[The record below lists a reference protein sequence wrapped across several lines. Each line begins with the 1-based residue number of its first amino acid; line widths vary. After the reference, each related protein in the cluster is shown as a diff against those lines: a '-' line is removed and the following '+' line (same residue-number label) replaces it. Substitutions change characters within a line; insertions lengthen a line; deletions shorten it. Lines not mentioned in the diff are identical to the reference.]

1 MKHIG
6 VYCTN
11 NINKNQLIQAI
22 RGNKLFPNF
31 CNLIGL
37 KGEVYSSITIDA
49 YIEEE
54 YKHGSVV
61 ISSEANPTLE
71 EMSSGQQR
79 MALANYIFKQM
90 PDYVILDD
98 IQDNVDA
105 QTLSHLHQLLAK
117 HGLECLYIQI
127 LSRIDDALPYLS
139 QVIEID
145 NFMGITGIFSQQEF
159 LSGHANEIEP
169 THLKLPQL
177 FSEIPYFNPL
187 VTMQNVMVAYDLKPI
202 LNKIDWTIKAGEF
215 WELRGPV
222 GSGKSTL
229 LSMIIGDNPKAF
241 GQDIYLFGRKK
252 GSGESVWDIKRN
264 IGYFYP
270 KMMQLFSRETSIEN
284 MIVSGFYDSIGL
296 YVKPTDSHQK
306 IAKEW
311 VEILGQDYKN
321 KKFQSLSPG
330 QQRIVLVI
338 RAIVKQPPLLIL
350 DEPTVGLD
358 EYNIQ
363 LFLSMVKAIAQT
375 KKVAIIFVSH
385 RKETG
390 LQADYIYELQPT
402 ENGSVFKITK
412 NERIIE

>member
-37 KGEVYSSITIDA
+37 KGEVYSSITLDA
-49 YIEEE
+49 FIEEE

-79 MALANYIFKQM
+79 IALANYIFKQM

-98 IQDNVDA
+98 IQGNVDA
-105 QTLSHLHQLLAK
+105 QTLSHLHELLDK
-117 HGLECLYIQI
+117 NSRECLYIQI
-127 LSRIDDALPYLS
+127 FSRIDDALPYLS

-159 LSGHANEIEP
+159 LSANPPRSIFP
-169 THLKLPQL
+169 HFKFPQL

-187 VTMQNVMVAYDLKPI
+187 VTMQSVTVAYDTKPV

-296 YVKPTDSHQK
+296 YVHPKDSHSK

-311 VEILGQDYKN
+311 VEIIGQDYKN

-385 RKETG
+385 RKEPS

-412 NERIIE
+412 NERIID